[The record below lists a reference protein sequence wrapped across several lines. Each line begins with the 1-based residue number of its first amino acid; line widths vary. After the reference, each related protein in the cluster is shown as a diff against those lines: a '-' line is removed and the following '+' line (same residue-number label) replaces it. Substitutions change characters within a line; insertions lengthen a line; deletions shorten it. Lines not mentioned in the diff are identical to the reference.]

1 MKIILT
7 ACLAAI
13 SPFAFA
19 QQVIDVDKMDRIP
32 VNTFYSVGG
41 EPVVTARFIR
51 VVEGT
56 PFFQDRWLKGLVISD
71 KDTRYQ
77 NNRVKFNI
85 LDNEIHFLN
94 EKGEEFSTAMA
105 FKELKLTDTVFGT
118 TYRFLHSSALPAF
131 SSARKGLYL
140 QLVEG
145 DVSLYQQVTKTIRED
160 KPYGLGGNG
169 AENCKHG
176 RILPG
181 AERYGCE
188 CKKAKGHPG
197 VLAGKKNELEAFLKN
212 DSMRKASHA
221 DMMKAL
227 VSYYN
232 TLK

>member
-41 EPVVTARFIR
+41 EPVVTARFVR

-71 KDTRYQ
+71 KNTRYQ

-94 EKGEEFSTAMA
+94 EKGEEFSTAMV

-131 SSARKGLYL
+131 SSAKVGLYL

-145 DVSLYQQVTKTIRED
+145 DVSLYQEVTKTIREN
-160 KPYGLGGNG
+160 KPYGSAVTEQKIVNTEEYYLVQKGT
-169 AENCKHG
+169 AVSV
-176 RILPG
+176 
-181 AERYGCE
+181 
-188 CKKAKGHPG
+188 KKPKDIPDI
-197 VLAGKKNELEAFLKN
+197 LAGKKNELEAFLKN

-221 DMMKAL
+221 EMMKAL

-232 TLK
+232 NLK